1 MNRNEIT
8 KLLEILVANYGK
20 NITDPKTMAD
30 SWEMNLGEFSAEAVF
45 KAARLHMETSK
56 YFPNPADIR
65 ELIPKAQLVYNS
77 PMLPALGTG
86 EDDAKKWEPFL
97 DAFCRKMGFGGGPEE
112 DLDLRDYL
120 PEGEKMP
127 PFLLYE
133 L

>member
-20 NITDPKTMAD
+20 KISDPKQVAD
-30 SWEMNLGEFSAEAVF
+30 TWELHFGNCEAGEVF
-45 KAARLHMETSK
+45 KAARLHMETSP
-56 YFPNPADIR
+56 YFPNPADIKK
-65 ELIPKAQLVYNS
+65 LMPKAQLVYNS

-97 DAFCRKMGFGGGPEE
+97 DAFCRKMGFGGEPEE